1 VRTKFDI
8 YVLLQE
14 IMFEYTMY
22 LLLELEKKVI
32 CPSVDTANVWKY
44 KVRVME
50 INGTFNN
57 IWFISWRENHRSSAS
72 HWQTLSHNAVLSTPG
87 HEQGSNSLL

>member
-32 CPSVDTANVWKY
+32 CPSVDTANV
-44 KVRVME
+44 
-50 INGTFNN
+50 
-57 IWFISWRENHRSSAS
+57 
-72 HWQTLSHNAVLSTPG
+72 
-87 HEQGSNSLL
+87 